1 MGTAALVVGI
11 AVVVLTAAS
20 QTGVLGRQDF
30 LVIAA
35 VGLLGAAFSLVIALM
50 QRSRAALAGLLL
62 SLLPVA
68 LLVYYLSTTESLP
81 LPAVELVAGDSR
93 LRPAHG

>member
-20 QTGVLGRQDF
+20 QTGVLGGQDF

-35 VGLLGAAFSLVIALM
+35 VGLLGAIFSLVIALM
-50 QRSRAALAGLLL
+50 QRSTAALSGLLL

-68 LLVYYLSTTESLP
+68 LLVYYLSTTE
-81 LPAVELVAGDSR
+81 G
-93 LRPAHG
+93 

>member
-20 QTGVLGRQDF
+20 QTGVLGGQDF

-35 VGLLGAAFSLVIALM
+35 VGLLGVAFSLVIALM

-68 LLVYYLSTTESLP
+68 LLVYYLSTSE
-81 LPAVELVAGDSR
+81 G
-93 LRPAHG
+93 

>member
-1 MGTAALVVGI
+1 MGTAAVVVGI
-11 AVVVLTAAS
+11 AGVVLTAAS
-20 QTGVLGRQDF
+20 QTGVLGSQEL

-68 LLVYYLSTTESLP
+68 LLVYYLSTTEGYVML
-81 LPAVELVAGDSR
+81 LCQAA
-93 LRPAHG
+93 AC